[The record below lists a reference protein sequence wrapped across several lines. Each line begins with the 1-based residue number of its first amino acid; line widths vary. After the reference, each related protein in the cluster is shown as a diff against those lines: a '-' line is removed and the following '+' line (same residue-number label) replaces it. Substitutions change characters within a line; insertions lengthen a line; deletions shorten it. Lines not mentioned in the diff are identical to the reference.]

1 MKEKFSRHLAHVFD
15 TPPPDLG
22 EFLRQNQHL
31 LIASA
36 IGSGLPDVRRRS
48 APDRLHSE
56 SAGFLE
62 LFLATLYSSALAP
75 LTSGARKQVIV
86 GALAGASEREA
97 GDVMDIW
104 RRTLEAFLPAT
115 SKTESAMFVNAT
127 MDRLSEV
134 IVEQLHRWERRR
146 IDVIVIGA
154 SAGGLGVLTDLMP
167 QLDAELPVTL
177 VVVQHLGRTGPS
189 VLPAIL
195 ARHSGMHIAPGVQ
208 GAPLYLGYAYI
219 ATPNAHLTVERRRLS
234 LTDEPPEHFAKP
246 SIDVLFRSA
255 AEAFG
260 RHLAAVILCGAGQDG
275 AQGIRVVHQMGG
287 MTIALSPEGL
297 AYGAMPA
304 AAIATGTV
312 DQVLPE
318 LELAPFIR
326 RLALNGRPPVRK
338 IGVAAVKQ

>member
-1 MKEKFSRHLAHVFD
+1 MKERLGRHPVHSFYS
-15 TPPPDLG
+15 PPPDLG

-36 IGSGLPDVRRRS
+36 IGSGLPDIRRRS

-56 SAGFLE
+56 SSSFLE
-62 LFLATLYSSALAP
+62 LFLASLYSGALAP
-75 LTSGARKQVIV
+75 LTAGARKQVV
-86 GALAGASEREA
+86 AGALAGASEREA
-97 GDVMDIW
+97 RDVMDIW
-104 RRTLEAFLPAT
+104 RRTLEAFLPT
-115 SKTESAMFVNAT
+115 GSKTESAIFVNAT

-134 IVEQLHRWERRR
+134 IVEQLRRWERRR
-146 IDVIVIGA
+146 IDIIVIGA

-195 ARHSGMHIAPGVQ
+195 ARHSGMHIAPGMQ

-219 ATPNAHLTVERRRLS
+219 ATPNAHLTVERRRLALS
-234 LTDEPPEHFAKP
+234 DQPPEHFAKP

-255 AEAFG
+255 AQAFG
-260 RHLAAVILCGAGQDG
+260 RHLAAIILCGAGQDG
-275 AQGIRVVHQMGG
+275 ADGIRVVHQMGG
-287 MTIALSPEGL
+287 LTIALSPEGL

-304 AAIATGTV
+304 AAIATGAV
-312 DQVLPE
+312 DHVIPE

-338 IGVAAVKQ
+338 LGAAIAR